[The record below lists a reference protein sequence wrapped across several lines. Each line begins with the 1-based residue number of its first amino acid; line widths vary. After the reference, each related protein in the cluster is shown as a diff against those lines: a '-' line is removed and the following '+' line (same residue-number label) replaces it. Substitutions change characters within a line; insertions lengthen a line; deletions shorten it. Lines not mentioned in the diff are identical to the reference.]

1 MPPIHCIIARQNSTP
16 RGKASTSMITV
27 APVVVNPDIDS
38 KKPSVMLVTVPENKN
53 GNIPKIEKKIHTV
66 AVSNNPSRLRIVL
79 LLGRMKWFIT
89 KPAPKVIATDIA
101 NSMAIFVSP

>member
-1 MPPIHCIIARQNSTP
+1 MIPMPPIHCIIERQNSTP

-53 GNIPKIEKKIHTV
+53 GSIPKIEKKIHTV
-66 AVSNNPSRLRIVL
+66 AVSNHKQRLNH
-79 LLGRMKWFIT
+79 KQPT
-89 KPAPKVIATDIA
+89 NHPKYYREVD
-101 NSMAIFVSP
+101 SMSELAW